1 MGIRNRKGTAQ
12 PRPHP
17 KLVDRRLGETRRI
30 LDRIMGDEDVRR
42 WYELRS
48 LNSEN
53 TGRKYAYYLGAFCEQ
68 NKLTPRSA
76 ADLAKNDLEEF
87 NRIYQ
92 DWCIRVIGKVAPKTA
107 SVYIAGVKSWLEHKG
122 VNLKLVASVKVP
134 HQNSTPTVDDEE
146 VPSQEQLRHILN
158 YADDRQRSIIALI
171 AFSGIRFETISRLK
185 LSDLIEAKLTSEGVQ
200 FPKHPTMIHCGPEA
214 TKKDNRY
221 FTLLIREGCEYLK
234 AYIDRRTRQG
244 EGLTAGS
251 PVISSDD
258 KRYRGKALTSH
269 QLSELVRKCFDDA
282 GLKARPYVL
291 RGFFDTAML
300 STKSLKHTWQQFFM
314 GHKGD
319 IEAAYTTRKKLGPEL
334 LERMREAFAP
344 CEAFLTTLPSQG
356 EEGELA
362 TLRTMVESGVLDLSK
377 ESVRNYLAQK
387 LQIQGLE
394 VRVAKM
400 KEEGF
405 GEEEAYGRTLC
416 GHLGIDPMK
425 LELFKRKENG
435 DPKKIIDEREL
446 QGYLVQGWDVQTVL
460 PSGKILVRK

>member
-1 MGIRNRKGTAQ
+1 
-12 PRPHP
+12 
-17 KLVDRRLGETRRI
+17 
-30 LDRIMGDEDVRR
+30 MGDEDVRR
-42 WYELRS
+42 WYELQS
-48 LNSEN
+48 LNSES
-53 TGRKYAYYLGAFCEQ
+53 TGRKYAYYLGVFCEQ
-68 NKLTPRSA
+68 SELTPSSA
-76 ADLAKNDLEEF
+76 AELAKKDLEGF

-92 DWCIRVIGKVAPKTA
+92 DWCLRVIGRVAPKTA
-107 SVYIAGVKSWLEHKG
+107 SVYISGVKAWLKHKG
-122 VNLKLVASVKVP
+122 VNPNLLASVKVP
-134 HQNSTPTVDDEE
+134 HQNSTPTVDEEE

-171 AFSGIRFETISRLK
+171 AFSGIRFETISRLR
-185 LSDLIEAKLTSEGVQ
+185 LSDLIEAQLTGEGVR
-200 FPKHPTMIHCGPEA
+200 FPKYPTIIHCGPES
-214 TKKDNRY
+214 TKRDNRY

-234 AYIDRRTRQG
+234 AYIDRRSRQG
-244 EGLTAGS
+244 EGLTPGS

-258 KRYRGKALTSH
+258 KRYRGMALTSH

-282 GLKARPYVL
+282 GFRARPYVL

-300 STKSLKHTWQQFFM
+300 STKNLKHTWQQFFM

-344 CEAFLTTLPSQG
+344 CEAFLTTLPPQG
-356 EEGELA
+356 EEGELS

-394 VRVAKM
+394 VRVSKM
-400 KEEGF
+400 REEGLS
-405 GEEEAYGRTLC
+405 EEEAYGRTLC

-425 LELFKRKENG
+425 LELFKRKGDG
-435 DPKKIIDEREL
+435 DPKKIVEEGEL

-460 PSGKILVRK
+460 PSGKILIRK